1 MASYIKKTVCNLEVY
16 YQGNNQWTKKFED
29 RKQFNN
35 QGDAQEELTK
45 YTGVII
51 NE

>member
-16 YQGNNQWTKKFED
+16 YQGNNKWTEKFAD
-29 RKQFNN
+29 RKQYNN

-45 YTGVII
+45 YTGVIV